1 MEYEEREKSASQDSK
16 LLVRLPIFLA
26 LALAVGVALGATMF
40 GNMGNLK
47 GVLLNYQ
54 KYREVLQQIEENY
67 VDTVNVEELVDFSI
81 EKMLEKLD
89 PHTSFIP
96 KRDVVM
102 ANAQL
107 EGDFEGIGVEFNLV
121 KDTIYIV
128 APIPEGP
135 SESVGI
141 RAGDRIVS
149 IDGENVAGVK
159 IDNAG
164 VFKRLRGKKNSEV
177 RLGIIRRGQAEPLS
191 FTVTRGKI
199 PSVSVYHYMID
210 KRKGFIKVTR
220 FARNTYEEFRI
231 ALEDLRRQGM
241 QELLLDLRDNP
252 GGYMDAA
259 VEMADELIAAKTL
272 IVYTKGKGK
281 KFDGEQFAKRSGL
294 FEKGALVVLINE
306 GSASASE
313 ILAGA
318 LQDNDRALIV
328 GRRSFGKGLVQMP
341 LNLSDGSELRLTI
354 SRYYT
359 PSGRSIQK
367 DYKNGKEYN
376 QDLTERFQHG
386 EFFSA
391 DSIKLNPSLQYKTKK
406 GRIVYGGGGI
416 MPDYFIPLDTTKS
429 SAYLNALYEQNI
441 PREWAA
447 AYVHKHQAKLKAMS
461 LEAFKK
467 DFTFDAPLWQ
477 QLEQTALQAGIV
489 LKPQARERPLIEIQ
503 LKALIAK
510 SIWSN
515 EGFYSVWYEQDE
527 LYREGIKRFA
537 EAAKI

>member
-1 MEYEEREKSASQDSK
+1 MEYEEREKSAPQDSK
-16 LLVRLPIFLA
+16 LLVRLPILLA
-26 LALAVGVALGATMF
+26 LAMAVGIALGATMF
-40 GNMGNLK
+40 GGGGSLK
-47 GVLLNYQ
+47 GTLLNYQ

-81 EKMLEKLD
+81 EKLLERLD

-96 KRDVVM
+96 KRDVAM
-102 ANAQL
+102 ANVQL

-164 VFKRLRGKKNSEV
+164 VFKRLRGKKNSQV
-177 RLGIIRRGQAEPLS
+177 RLGIVRRGQAEPIY
-191 FTVTRGKI
+191 FNVTRGKI
-199 PSVSVYHYMID
+199 PSISVYHYMID
-210 KRKGFIKVTR
+210 PGKGFIKITR

-241 QELLLDLRDNP
+241 KELIIDLRDNP

-259 VEMADELIAAKTL
+259 VQIADELLAEKTL
-272 IVYTKGKGK
+272 IVYTKGKGRR
-281 KFDGEQFAKRSGL
+281 FDGEQFAKRSGL

-341 LNLSDGSELRLTI
+341 INLSDGSELRLTI

-367 DYKNGKEYN
+367 DYKNGKEYEK
-376 QDLTERFQHG
+376 DLTERFQHG
-386 EFFSA
+386 EFFTA
-391 DSIKLNPSLQYKTKK
+391 DSIKLDESLRYKTKK
-406 GRIVYGGGGI
+406 GRNVYGGGGI

-429 SAYLNALYEQNI
+429 SPYLNALYEQNI

-447 AYVHKHQAKLKAMS
+447 AYVNQHQERLKAMT
-461 LEAFKK
+461 LEDFKK
-467 DFTFDAPLWQ
+467 KFVFDAAMWQ
-477 QLEQTALQAGIV
+477 QLGQSAVQAGIS
-489 LKPQARERPLIEIQ
+489 LQIQAKERPLIEGQ

-510 SIWSN
+510 SIWNN

-527 LYREGIKRFA
+527 LYQEALRRFA